1 MNKET
6 GSVATKEFIELKPKM
21 YSFLVDYSRA
31 HKKQRMW
38 IKNKIKWNEIKS
50 HFKNK
55 LWWIQGCFAEQ

>member
-31 HKKQRMW
+31 HKKQRM
-38 IKNKIKWNEIKS
+38 
-50 HFKNK
+50 
-55 LWWIQGCFAEQ
+55 